1 MQKNNNNN
9 CTIFDFKSMFLLS
22 KIFSFLSM
30 ATKHVVMAYFAEK
43 RKKTEIPIFD
53 KKPLTHPFGKM
64 QNFRL
69 F

>member
-1 MQKNNNNN
+1 
-9 CTIFDFKSMFLLS
+9 
-22 KIFSFLSM
+22 M

-43 RKKTEIPIFD
+43 RKKTEIPIFE

>member
-1 MQKNNNNN
+1 
-9 CTIFDFKSMFLLS
+9 
-22 KIFSFLSM
+22 M

-43 RKKTEIPIFD
+43 RKETEIPIFV

>member
-1 MQKNNNNN
+1 
-9 CTIFDFKSMFLLS
+9 
-22 KIFSFLSM
+22 M

-53 KKPLTHPFGKM
+53 KKPLLTHPFGKM

>member
-1 MQKNNNNN
+1 
-9 CTIFDFKSMFLLS
+9 
-22 KIFSFLSM
+22 M

-43 RKKTEIPIFD
+43 RKKIEMPIFD
-53 KKPLTHPFGKM
+53 KKPSTHPFGKM